1 MISKYLNTLAKTAE
15 ENYLNNINQNLKKL
29 DLKLDTTCDVG
40 CGNGDA
46 TKKILAGISNNITG
60 IDGNQ
65 FELSKAALKGLIT
78 KKINFEEKNWN
89 IKEQYDLVVT
99 NQVIEHV
106 FSIDNF
112 LLNCLQLVKKNK
124 FLLISTD
131 NLGSWHNIIAM
142 LIGYHP
148 FSLTNMSTKVRSIG
162 NPLTRNDNTTE
173 INDYMIHR
181 AVFSYRALKD
191 FVKSYD
197 LKIIKEI
204 CSGYYPF
211 PNGSVSNFFA
221 KKNPSKSVY
230 IAFLLQKK

>member
-1 MISKYLNTLAKTAE
+1 MLVAAME
-15 ENYLNNINQNLKKL
+15 MQLKK
-29 DLKLDTTCDVG
+29 C
-40 CGNGDA
+40 
-46 TKKILAGISNNITG
+46 AGISNNITG

-65 FELSKAALKGLIT
+65 FELSTALKGLIT
-78 KKINFEEKNWN
+78 KKLILKKNWN

-148 FSLTNMSTKVRSIG
+148 FSLTNMSTVRSIG
-162 NPLTRNDNTTE
+162 NPLTRNDNTAE

-181 AVFSYRALKD
+181 AVFSYRALKN
-191 FVKSYD
+191 
-197 LKIIKEI
+197 L
-204 CSGYYPF
+204 
-211 PNGSVSNFFA
+211 
-221 KKNPSKSVY
+221 
-230 IAFLLQKK
+230 